1 MKKLSTFL
9 GIYFL
14 VNLLAATTAT
24 AVDLRRG
31 YENGFIFQEGA
42 VEFAVFPDGQFDFN
56 YIDQIA
62 QINFRTNNHNTG
74 FSFNTGFFY
83 DPFIQY
89 DVYGAVIQI
98 ENIPIF
104 YDGFGR
110 IIQAGNVFINY
121 RNGFVTRIGNLNVFY
136 RRPGIIWRTS
146 GFVNRFNRVYVYQPW
161 HGFYGVPFVNN
172 CIVWNTPYRDFYN
185 PIRYDWSY
193 HRLNWDRP
201 YYYNGRYSDFNNYR
215 NFYRPNDRVVLQSF
229 ERGRRDNRGRIIVD
243 RNVTTQRNEIASG
256 RRTIARDRS
265 LYTATSRSID
275 NGRSNNA
282 VEARTQRD
290 DNNTGRR
297 TTSASTSE
305 GRNAVNS
312 REAAVDNNTNRRN
325 GTSSES
331 ARENRSTRNVTTI
344 PSQRQGNANDA
355 IESRNTRTVNDNT
368 RGTRVVEPTSA
379 SRATRNE
386 QINNSQRS
394 ERTTAPAVTPS
405 RREVQTVTPREAAP
419 RQVPTAAPREAAP
432 QRESRQVVP
441 QPRATETRATPS
453 QRTAPAQTAP
463 VRSNGGS
470 STERR
475 GTGRG

>member
-62 QINFRTNNHNTG
+62 ELNFNRINRNTG

-89 DVYGAVIQI
+89 DVYGAVTQI

-104 YDGFGR
+104 YDSFGR
-110 IIQAGNVFINY
+110 IIQAGNVFISY
-121 RNGFVTRIGNLNVFY
+121 RNGFVNRIGNLSVFY

-185 PIRYDWSY
+185 PIRYDWAY

-201 YYYNGRYSDFNNYR
+201 YYYNGRYSDFNNFR
-215 NFYRPNDRVVLQSF
+215 NFYRPNDRVVFQSF
-229 ERGRRDNRGRIIVD
+229 ERGRRDNRGRIIED
-243 RNVTTQRNEIASG
+243 RSVTTQRADIATG
-256 RRTIARDRS
+256 RRTVARDRS
-265 LYTATSRSID
+265 LYTATSRTSD
-275 NGRSNNA
+275 TGRTSNAVDTRPQRTDNNA
-282 VEARTQRD
+282 GARAT
-290 DNNTGRR
+290 NTG
-297 TTSASTSE
+297 TTDR
-305 GRNAVNS
+305 RNAVNG
-312 REAAVDNNTNRRN
+312 REAATDNNTSRSSVN
-325 GTSSES
+325 TSES
-331 ARENRSTRNVTTI
+331 TRANRSTRNTTTI
-344 PSQRQGNANDA
+344 PAQRQENVNNAV
-355 IESRNTRTVNDNT
+355 ESRNSRTV
-368 RGTRVVEPTSA
+368 EPNNAT
-379 SRATRNE
+379 RATRTE
-386 QINNSQRS
+386 QINTSQRNV
-394 ERTTAPAVTPS
+394 RTNTAPA
-405 RREVQTVTPREAAP
+405 
-419 RQVPTAAPREAAP
+419 AAP
-432 QRESRQVVP
+432 QREVRTVAPRQAAPQQVPAQREVRTAPREVAPQRASRP
-441 QPRATETRATPS
+441 APAPPRATETRATPA

-463 VRSNGGS
+463 VRNSGSNN
-470 STERR
+470 TERR